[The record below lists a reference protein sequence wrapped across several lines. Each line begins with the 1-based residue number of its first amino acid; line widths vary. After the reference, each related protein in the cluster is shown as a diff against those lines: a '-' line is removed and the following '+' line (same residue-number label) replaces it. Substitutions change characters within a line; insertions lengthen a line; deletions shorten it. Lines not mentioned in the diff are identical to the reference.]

1 MNMHCFTLTFMLGIL
16 IYLYLNEKYL
26 KNFIWVF
33 ILILSCDKKL
43 HNEVANSTTKLFQ
56 FVEIGSKDI
65 SEIVF
70 PESWDIRTYID
81 SEAPPMTKEAAYFE
95 EKLNDLD
102 YFDSTQG
109 RLVKSKF
116 YDKIFYKEN
125 QKIDSLFII
134 DSIFNKDIS
143 FVYVKSYKTENGNF
157 EFPPKLREIDLLIF
171 FNSKLKEK
179 INIYFYRDYP
189 YAVGVRLG
197 HLSDK
202 GDLYLKDFEVDEEKT
217 SFVHEEHL
225 QISTAGNIK
234 SVSASKNSKI
244 KDRD

>member
-1 MNMHCFTLTFMLGIL
+1 MKNK
-16 IYLYLNEKYL
+16 KYL

-33 ILILSCDKKL
+33 ILLLSCDKKL
-43 HNEVANSTTKLFQ
+43 NYEVENSTTKPFQ
-56 FVEIGSKDI
+56 FVEIGSKEI
-65 SEIVF
+65 CEIVF
-70 PESWDIRTYID
+70 PESWDIRTYSD

-102 YFDSTQG
+102 YFESTKG
-109 RLVKSKF
+109 RIVKSKF

-125 QKIDSLFII
+125 QKIDSLFIL
-134 DSIFNKDIS
+134 DSISNKNTS
-143 FVYVKSYKTENGNF
+143 FVYVKSFKTENGNF
-157 EFPPKLREIDLLIF
+157 EFPLKLREIDLLIF

-179 INIYFYRDYP
+179 INIYSYRDYP
-189 YAVGVRLG
+189 YAIGMRLG
-197 HLSDK
+197 HLSDR

-225 QISTAGNIK
+225 RISADGNIK
-234 SVSASKNSKI
+234 SVSSSENSKI

>member
-1 MNMHCFTLTFMLGIL
+1 MKNK
-16 IYLYLNEKYL
+16 KYL

-33 ILILSCDKKL
+33 ILLLSCDKKL
-43 HNEVANSTTKLFQ
+43 NYEVENSTIKPFQ
-56 FVEIGSKDI
+56 FVEIGSKEI

-70 PESWDIRTYID
+70 PESWDIRTYSD

-102 YFDSTQG
+102 YFESTKG
-109 RLVKSKF
+109 RIVKSKF

-125 QKIDSLFII
+125 QKIDSLFIL
-134 DSIFNKDIS
+134 DSISNKNTS
-143 FVYVKSYKTENGNF
+143 FVYVKSFKTENGNF

-179 INIYFYRDYP
+179 INIYSYRDYP
-189 YAVGVRLG
+189 YAVGMRLG
-197 HLSDK
+197 HLSK
-202 GDLYLKDFEVDEEKT
+202 RGDLYLKDFEVDEEKT

-225 QISTAGNIK
+225 HISADGNIK